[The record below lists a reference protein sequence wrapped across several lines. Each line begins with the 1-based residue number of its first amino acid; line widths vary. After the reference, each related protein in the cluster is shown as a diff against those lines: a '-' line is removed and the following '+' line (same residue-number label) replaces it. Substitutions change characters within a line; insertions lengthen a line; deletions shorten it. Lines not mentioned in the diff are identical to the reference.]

1 MKKKMLLFIFLF
13 FISIMQ
19 ASAYTTTGDKCI
31 DDGSCMVVC
40 NYTNVGKS
48 SQSAI
53 SSYYSSKYNTYAS
66 NKYITIYYNYKSNN
80 FAVGLWSGIT
90 NVDGKRPYLKGP
102 DSFNNVF
109 SEKGTNVFV
118 QPALNLNGKNFKCP
132 AHGYW
137 DFDGWVDGN
146 EVCFDSDGKWC
157 ATAKKNAGTRFGTST
172 STFLSETR
180 DMTFEEEIDYW
191 FKNTALNEV
200 TLEAVMSGKYETAK
214 DIWEKIVLVDF
225 KKNYL
230 NGHNELPEFIKNSD
244 AFKDGYKKVAEK
256 FENLK
261 AEWKQELDEKK
272 ENGKITEEQ
281 YNETIKKLD
290 DIDENLAETGK
301 DYSERFDVIKASLED
316 LPVEDVDICKSDS
329 KSLKVFQ
336 VIGYFLL
343 IAKIIAPI
351 ILIILG
357 SITFAKA
364 ALSNDEKATMDAA
377 VMFGKKV
384 LIGLIIFFV
393 PTVLDFGLSL
403 VSGVS
408 DTMQKFENCTACIFS
423 PNDSGRCSP
432 QNLQDGSDDSTSDDN
447 GGSNGNTDN
456 SSNNGNNSNNDKN
469 STGNTYGY
477 DCYYEYKNAKGQLT
491 SVGYNKNGSVTLIQ
505 HDGKKINK
513 SVSSGQNEGTSKYET
528 DECYP
533 LITVTLK
540 ELPQHSGYKVSY
552 KIGKTQD
559 DVSMGK
565 TNSPRTAKL
574 VTN

>member
-1 MKKKMLLFIFLF
+1 MLFL
-13 FISIMQ
+13 ICLSNVK
-19 ASAYTTTGDKCI
+19 AYTTTGDKCI
-31 DDGSCMVVC
+31 DNGTCLVLC
-40 NYTNVGKS
+40 NYTNIQKS
-48 SQSAI
+48 S
-53 SSYYSSKYNTYAS
+53 SSVNRAVYSKTYDS
-66 NKYITIYYNYKSNN
+66 YIIEKYITIYYDLKDEQ
-80 FAVGLWSGIT
+80 FAVGIWGGGTAAS
-90 NVDGKRPYLKGP
+90 PYLKK
-102 DSFNNVF
+102 DSDFGKVF
-109 SEKGTNVFV
+109 STKGTNVFI
-118 QPALNLNGKNFKCP
+118 QPDNNFWADTFKCP
-132 AHGYW
+132 AHGYY
-137 DFDGWVDGN
+137 DMNMFNGGN
-146 EVCFDSDGKWC
+146 EVCFDNDGEYC
-157 ATAKKNAGTRFGTST
+157 ANKSNAGTTFGSKAGFFI
-172 STFLSETR
+172 SDIR
-180 DMTFEEEIDYW
+180 DMSYEEEIDYW

-200 TLEAVMSGKYETAK
+200 TLEAVMSGKYETAE
-214 DIWEKIVLVDF
+214 DIWEKIVVVDF

-230 NGHNELPEFIKNSD
+230 RGHNELPEFIKNSD

-256 FENLK
+256 FESLK

-301 DYSERFDVIKASLED
+301 DYSERFDVIKASPKD
-316 LPVEDVDICKSDS
+316 LPVNDVDICKSDS
-329 KSLKVFQ
+329 KSLKIFQ

-447 GGSNGNTDN
+447 W
-456 SSNNGNNSNNDKN
+456 
-469 STGNTYGY
+469 
-477 DCYYEYKNAKGQLT
+477 
-491 SVGYNKNGSVTLIQ
+491 
-505 HDGKKINK
+505 
-513 SVSSGQNEGTSKYET
+513 
-528 DECYP
+528 
-533 LITVTLK
+533 
-540 ELPQHSGYKVSY
+540 
-552 KIGKTQD
+552 
-559 DVSMGK
+559 
-565 TNSPRTAKL
+565 
-574 VTN
+574 

>member
-19 ASAYTTTGDKCI
+19 TSAYTTAGLDCEEKDT
-31 DDGSCMVVC
+31 CMLVC
-40 NYTNVGKS
+40 NY
-48 SQSAI
+48 
-53 SSYYSSKYNTYAS
+53 S
-66 NKYITIYYNYKSNN
+66 NKVTLSSGSAGTRHVSIYYDFESNK
-80 FAVGLWSGIT
+80 FMVGLWDGIVSTSPGHEPLQIGPKDFKSLFYEKNKTDT
-90 NVDGKRPYLKGP
+90 NINI
-102 DSFNNVF
+102 SQ
-109 SEKGTNVFV
+109 T
-118 QPALNLNGKNFKCP
+118 NFKCP
-132 AHGYW
+132 NHGYYDEDW
-137 DFDGWVDGN
+137 FWGGN
-146 EVCFDSDGKWC
+146 EACFDNDGKWC
-157 ATAKKNAGTRFGTST
+157 SKNANGFAT
-172 STFLSETR
+172 TFKGYKSDSR
-180 DMTFEEEIDYW
+180 DMSYEEEIDYW

-200 TLEAVMSGKYETAK
+200 TLEAVMSGKYETAE
-214 DIWEKIVLVDF
+214 DIWEKIVVVDF

-230 NGHNELPEFIKNSD
+230 RGHNELPEFIKNSD

-256 FENLK
+256 FESLK
-261 AEWKQELDEKK
+261 AEWKQELNEKK

-316 LPVEDVDICKSDS
+316 LPVNDVDICKSDS

-432 QNLQDGSDDSTSDDN
+432 QNLQDGSDDSTSDNN
-447 GGSNGNTDN
+447 GGSNGNTNN
-456 SSNNGNNSNNDKN
+456 SDSNGNNGNNSNNDKN
-469 STGNTYGY
+469 STVNTYGY
-477 DCYYEYKNAKGQLT
+477 DCYYEYKNAKGQIT

-513 SVSSGQNEGTSKYET
+513 SVSSGQNEGNSKYET